1 MKQRLKAEG
10 NQTVTNCNAL
20 KMEAADGKS
29 YKTDVAET
37 EQLFRLIQYNI
48 KKAKKSYS
56 ENNDKFK

>member
-1 MKQRLKAEG
+1 LKQRLKAEG

-29 YKTDVAET
+29 YKTDVADT

>member
-1 MKQRLKAEG
+1 
-10 NQTVTNCNAL
+10 
-20 KMEAADGKS
+20 MEAADGKS

>member
-1 MKQRLKAEG
+1 LKQRLKAEG